1 MQRKSLW
8 TFDFVYDFVNGGHR
22 VQKAQQCRSEHHW
35 VQQAQH
41 ATAHFT
47 MSKVSTATL
56 MGKSAVSFVR
66 SLEGMSRCPK
76 FVGWQLLLS
85 W

>member
-1 MQRKSLW
+1 MQHKIRW
-8 TFDFVYDFVNGGHR
+8 TFDFLYDLVNGGHR

-41 ATAHFT
+41 VTAHFT
-47 MSKVSTATL
+47 MSKVPTTTL
-56 MGKSAVSFVR
+56 MGENTVSFVW

-76 FVGWQLLLS
+76 CVGWQLLLS